1 LGLRRIDFVR
11 IILGEGTPRC
21 EAVGISHRRT
31 VTRLIPLR
39 SAMALVRAG
48 VPSVVRRPGATD
60 DGPQAE
66 AKSMV
71 GAGRRA

>member
-39 SAMALVRAG
+39 SAMG
-48 VPSVVRRPGATD
+48 PSVVRRPGATD

>member
-1 LGLRRIDFVR
+1 MGLRRIGFVR
-11 IILGEGTPRC
+11 IILGEGTLRC
-21 EAVGISHRRT
+21 EAVGISHRQA

-60 DGPQAE
+60 DGPRAE